1 MQKVSGIELLQ
12 MIDDNKIKRGTKVYL
27 LYKGGTF
34 EERRLK
40 REQGYSIIDF
50 YTIVGDFIQ
59 LHLYRVEK
67 RRKDVDVRTIDTND
81 LLNCDFYI
89 EEKKSTKIL
98 DKIKN
103 TLKET
108 IKEIEGMEED
118 YE

>member
-1 MQKVSGIELLQ
+1 MKKVSGIELLQ
-12 MIDDNKIKRGTKVYL
+12 MIDNSKIRKGTKVYL
-27 LYKGGTF
+27 LNKGETF
-34 EERRLK
+34 EERRAM
-40 REQGYSIIDF
+40 REQGYSIRDF

-67 RRKDVDVRTIDTND
+67 GRKDVDVRTIDTND
-81 LLNCDFYI
+81 LLNHDFYI

-108 IKEIEGMEED
+108 IKEIERMEED